1 MSANDI
7 AWTVGIYVAFIVF
20 AALVISAVWRYLAER
35 FPEGEEES
43 PDPELEAEIERRVK
57 ERWKAIT
64 EEIGWGPC
72 RYCGTPD
79 EECVPFSNPCCN
91 RCAGDPNNSHPAQ
104 HL

>member
-1 MSANDI
+1 MNGNSLGWALGII
-7 AWTVGIYVAFIVF
+7 AMFIVGT
-20 AALVISAVWRYLAER
+20 VIVIAAVWRYLAETA
-35 FPEGEEES
+35 PEDDTP
-43 PDPELEAEIERRVK
+43 PDPELEREIERRVR

>member
-1 MSANDI
+1 MNGNSLGWALGII
-7 AWTVGIYVAFIVF
+7 AIFSVGTIIVI
-20 AALVISAVWRYLAER
+20 AAVWRYLAETA
-35 FPEGEEES
+35 PEDDTP
-43 PDPELEAEIERRVK
+43 PDPELDDEIERRVM

-79 EECVPFSNPCCN
+79 EECVPFSKPCCN
-91 RCAGDPNNSHPAQ
+91 RCAGDPNDSHPAQ

>member
-1 MSANDI
+1 MNGNSLGWALGII
-7 AWTVGIYVAFIVF
+7 AIFIVGT
-20 AALVISAVWRYLAER
+20 VIVIAAVWRYLAETA
-35 FPEGEEES
+35 PEDDTP
-43 PDPELEAEIERRVK
+43 PDPELEREIERRVM

-72 RYCGTPD
+72 RYCGTRD

-91 RCAGDPNNSHPAQ
+91 RCAGDPNDSHPAQ